1 MTSPLLFPESYVP
14 VTVLD
19 GGCQVGPIIFHF
31 SVQLFTSFSSELHM
45 QNEIKDVLEDYNTK
59 TLKS

>member
-31 SVQLFTSFSSELHM
+31 SVKLFTSFSSELHM
-45 QNEIKDVLEDYNTK
+45 QNEIKDV
-59 TLKS
+59 